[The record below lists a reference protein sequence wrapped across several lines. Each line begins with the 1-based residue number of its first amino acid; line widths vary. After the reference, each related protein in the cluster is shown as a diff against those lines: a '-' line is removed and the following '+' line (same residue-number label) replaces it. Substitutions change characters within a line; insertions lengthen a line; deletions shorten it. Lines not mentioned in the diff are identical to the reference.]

1 MGSTKELV
9 LAIQELWNQSEEEAV
24 QKFSA
29 LMKKAIE
36 DTEVKATF
44 GLLKNS
50 ANSEGQNVPIYDESF
65 NQ

>member
-36 DTEVKATF
+36 DTEAKATF

-50 ANSEGQNVPIYDESF
+50 ETSEDQNVPTYDESF

>member
-36 DTEVKATF
+36 DTEAKATF
-44 GLLKNS
+44 GLLG
-50 ANSEGQNVPIYDESF
+50 NSENSEDQNVPTYDESF

>member
-36 DTEVKATF
+36 DTESKATF

-50 ANSEGQNVPIYDESF
+50 ENSEDQNVPTYDESF

>member
-36 DTEVKATF
+36 DTEAKATF
-44 GLLKNS
+44 SLLKNS
-50 ANSEGQNVPIYDESF
+50 ENSEDQNVPTYDESF